1 MAKMK
6 VTLGKL
12 PNFKL
17 PVDYVMPN
25 GEEARIVFT
34 VKHRKTSEIQSMY
47 DSNEPVSDHEMI
59 TALAVGWDL
68 EEEFNK
74 ENIEELLD
82 LFPGIALSLTGHY
95 MRALAGQRV
104 KS

>member
-17 PVDYVMPN
+17 PVDVTMPD
-25 GEEARIVFT
+25 GEEATMVLT
-34 VKHRKTSEIQSMY
+34 VKHRKASEIQEVF
-47 DSNEPVSDHEMI
+47 DADEPMSDIEMI
-59 TALAVGWDL
+59 KFLAVGWDL
-68 EEEFNK
+68 EEEFTDEAIK
-74 ENIEELLD
+74 ELLD
-82 LFPGIALSLTGHY
+82 LFPNAAIAITGAY
-95 MRALAGQRV
+95 MRALAGVRV